1 MQSLSIYLLLHVYL
15 FFHIELLEPTS
26 ASSKMPGWMKY
37 KLESRLLG
45 EIAITSDM
53 LITPSLW
60 QRQRGT
66 TESLESKRG
75 EWKRWLKAQHSKN
88 LCVFINRHYLLANT
102 FVSTLKKSL
111 YFTNKYFNVYLL
123 RTKITFYIKIV
134 CAYFSII

>member
-26 ASSKMPGWMKY
+26 ASSKMPGWMKH

-66 TESLESKRG
+66 KESLESKRG
-75 EWKRWLKAQHSKN
+75 E
-88 LCVFINRHYLLANT
+88 
-102 FVSTLKKSL
+102 
-111 YFTNKYFNVYLL
+111 
-123 RTKITFYIKIV
+123 
-134 CAYFSII
+134 